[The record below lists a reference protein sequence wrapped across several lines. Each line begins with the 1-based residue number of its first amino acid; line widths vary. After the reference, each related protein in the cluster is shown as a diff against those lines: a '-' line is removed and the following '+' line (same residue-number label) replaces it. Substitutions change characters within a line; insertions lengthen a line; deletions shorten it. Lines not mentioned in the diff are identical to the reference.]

1 VRVHNDDVL
10 SYIDIDKQFFGSRDP
25 KRPHFSVVL
34 KMPRSRIFKGDMIV
48 LILSLGDGR
57 ITFD

>member
-25 KRPHFSVVL
+25 KRPHFSVIL
-34 KMPRSRIFKGDMIV
+34 KMLRSRVFKGDMIV
-48 LILSLGDGR
+48 LILGISDGR
-57 ITFD
+57 ITFG